1 MVRVRHV
8 SHNFGTHWALKNISF
23 SLNKGEFLFL
33 SGPSGAGKTTLLRLL
48 YGSLPLLRGEAEVA
62 GFSLKNLPGGRIPQ
76 LRRQVSVVF
85 QDFRILPERSVAD
98 NVALPLEVRG
108 MPRTTIIKRVSAV
121 LRSLGLDRK
130 ALCACAEL
138 SGGEQQ
144 RVAIARAIVVNP
156 QLLLADEPT
165 GNLDRDLAMHLME
178 VFKQFHTFGTTVIL
192 ATHNRDVVAS
202 VPGAKRLE
210 LVDGQITGANWSSPD
225 LEPPGTDHAPH
236 REGP

>member
-1 MVRVRHV
+1 MVGVRHV
-8 SHNFGTHWALKNISF
+8 SHNFGAHWALKNVSF
-23 SLNKGEFLFL
+23 SLNKGELLFL

-48 YGSLPLLRGEAEVA
+48 YGSLPLTRGTAQVA
-62 GFSLKNLPGGRIPQ
+62 GFDLKNLPSRRIPA

-85 QDFRILPERSVAD
+85 QDFRILSERTVAA

-108 MPRTTIIKRVSAV
+108 MPPQTIKKRVNAV
-121 LRSLGLDRK
+121 LRSLGLDHK
-130 ALCACAEL
+130 ALCQCAEL

-144 RVAIARAIVVNP
+144 RVAIARSIVVNP

-165 GNLDRDLAMHLME
+165 GNLDRELAMHLME

-210 LVDGQITGANWSSPD
+210 LHDGRITDANWSAPD
-225 LEPPGTDHAPH
+225 LEVAPPNEAPAGGT
-236 REGP
+236 R